1 MDLEKL
7 TGAVEG
13 GSDADLGAAG
23 GDGGGE
29 VGTHTH
35 GELAQGD
42 AEAGGELVAER
53 AEIRKRALGVR
64 GGLGGGGAEGCDRH
78 EAVDAE
84 IFPGEGEF
92 DEARA
97 VGEIGAEFGGIVA
110 GVDLEQHR
118 ENFAQLAGGAVEVVE
133 KFFRFYALDAVEGL
147 GGEFGLVGLEVAD
160 EFPNEGGGGAERA
173 LLGGFLHAVLA
184 DGAEAVARGVIGGGD
199 GVGLGD
205 GEEFDGRGIAAGRS
219 AGGGDLGADGVGA
232 AGEIIETNVH
242 GKRVGCLEIL
252 IRGLRRRGSQ
262 LCLRQDRRFLM
273 QIENL
278 KIFADLVETK
288 SFSKAAK
295 LNGITQSAVSQQARA
310 MERHFKTLL
319 VDRSQKQFQ
328 LTREG
333 FRVYESAKE
342 MLHTFE
348 KLMCELQEMKKVISG
363 TIRISTIYS
372 IGLHELPP
380 FIKKFLHDFPAV
392 NVRVE
397 YRRSN
402 LVYEDILHNAVDF
415 GLVAFPVKQRQ
426 IEVLPFRNDHLVL
439 ITPPNHPLAKRT
451 EIEVKELA
459 GQKFIGF
466 DPDIPTRKAV
476 DQIFRDH
483 KLEIEPVMEFDNIET
498 VKRAVEIDHGIA
510 IVPQA
515 TVAQEVKQGTLAMQ
529 HFKGKALTRPLAIL
543 HRKGRVL
550 TPAMKKFIDILGL
563 DLPEMRDT

>member
-1 MDLEKL
+1 
-7 TGAVEG
+7 
-13 GSDADLGAAG
+13 
-23 GDGGGE
+23 
-29 VGTHTH
+29 
-35 GELAQGD
+35 
-42 AEAGGELVAER
+42 
-53 AEIRKRALGVR
+53 
-64 GGLGGGGAEGCDRH
+64 
-78 EAVDAE
+78 
-84 IFPGEGEF
+84 
-92 DEARA
+92 
-97 VGEIGAEFGGIVA
+97 
-110 GVDLEQHR
+110 
-118 ENFAQLAGGAVEVVE
+118 
-133 KFFRFYALDAVEGL
+133 
-147 GGEFGLVGLEVAD
+147 
-160 EFPNEGGGGAERA
+160 
-173 LLGGFLHAVLA
+173 
-184 DGAEAVARGVIGGGD
+184 
-199 GVGLGD
+199 
-205 GEEFDGRGIAAGRS
+205 
-219 AGGGDLGADGVGA
+219 
-232 AGEIIETNVH
+232 
-242 GKRVGCLEIL
+242 
-252 IRGLRRRGSQ
+252 
-262 LCLRQDRRFLM
+262 M
-273 QIENL
+273 QIENF

-319 VDRSQKQFQ
+319 IDRSQKQFQ

-333 FRVYESAKE
+333 YRVYESAKE
-342 MLHTFE
+342 MLHTYD

-380 FIKKFLHDFPAV
+380 FIKKFLHDFPSV

-439 ITPPNHPLAKRT
+439 ITPPGHPLAKRT
-451 EIEVKELA
+451 EIDVKEL
-459 GQKFIGF
+459 GTQKFIGF

-476 DQIFRDH
+476 DQIFREH

-515 TVAQEVKQGTLAMQ
+515 TVAQEVKQGSLVML
-529 HFKGKALTRPLAIL
+529 HFKGRAFTRPLAIL

-550 TPAMKKFIDILGL
+550 TPAMKKFVEILGL
-563 DLPEMRDT
+563 DLPEMRES